1 MSLTELAIKRPSFI
15 IVIFLA
21 LGLIAVF
28 GYFQLGYELLPKIDA
43 PYVTVQTIYP
53 GASPGEVE
61 SNVTRVIED
70 ALSGIEK
77 VKNIT
82 SVSYEGLS
90 IVFLE
95 FHRSAKIN
103 FAVQDVQRKVNEIIS
118 TLPKDAKT
126 PSLLTYSASQMPV
139 LRLSLTSNLPS
150 AKFYTLVDD
159 QIKPS
164 LSRVPGVGNISI
176 TGGLKREIR
185 INVDAQKARAYGLA
199 INQIANS
206 LYTANLDF
214 PTGKLMDPSHQF
226 VVRVAGKFTSLEE
239 MNNLVVGY
247 SARGGEIRL
256 RDVAEVQDGTVD
268 PTIISRFN
276 GINALG
282 LEIQKQNDANMVQVC
297 RLVHQEMALLESDY
311 KDIKLHFDIA
321 DDQSVYTMEAAN
333 AVMEDLGLAILLV
346 ASVMFLFLHSFRTSL
361 IVMVSIPCSLTSAFV
376 VMWIFGMSLNLFTLL
391 ALSLVIGILVDDSIV
406 VLENIYHHLEK
417 GEDKIKAAL
426 KGRTEIGFAAVSI
439 TFVDIVVFVPLALT
453 TGLIGDI
460 VRGFSI
466 IILVSTLTS
475 LLVSFTVTPIL
486 ASRFARLESY
496 NSNTLL
502 NRFGKVFERAFS
514 YITRMYTALL
524 AWSLQRPN
532 KVLFVVMAALLITLM
547 IPVAG
552 LTGFEFMKQTDRS
565 QFSVAL
571 EYAPGTTLSNNNRQT
586 QQIEKRIASLPE
598 VTSILTNVG
607 KGGNGV
613 SSDNQAEVVVSLCS
627 KKQRSLSTAALGQ
640 KVKQLTADIPG
651 VKVYINQIDFT
662 GGTNGA
668 PISVEITGV
677 NFDSIMKTAG
687 IVARNLILTPGVT
700 YLKFSATK
708 GNPETRVE
716 IDRQKMAALGL
727 TVTDVGSTLQIAL
740 TGNNDSKYREGST
753 QFDIRVSLDKFDRTN
768 PDNIAHLAFINPKK
782 EIIELQQFATI
793 YQSSGPTKLERKNR
807 NAMTT
812 VSAYT
817 DGTPSGS
824 IVQAFAAKAGASKAQ
839 GTRINFGGDQDEML
853 TSFLSLFVA
862 LIAGIVF
869 VYFIMVILYDSFAD
883 PFIVLFSIP
892 VALIGAIL
900 ALALTGNT
908 INVFSILGLIMM
920 IGLVSKNAIL
930 IVDRANER
938 RAAGETI
945 RAALI
950 DAGKMRIRPIFM
962 TTFAMIFG
970 MLPIATA
977 SGAGAEWKNG
987 LAWVLIGGLT
997 SSMFLTL
1004 LVVPIVYEKMATF
1017 TENRKKRNKGKA
1029 GTKQHGEAAI
1039 TLAIFLFGIF
1049 MLTGN
1054 GGSQAQQALSFNT
1067 SRVTVA
1073 VVYDG
1078 PAKVNQDFQA
1088 YIVQEVRSLMAG
1100 QVDVDFADRSQ
1111 TTGNWTVENV
1121 QTINS
1126 NLLADTSVDIII
1138 SMGVLASQDL
1148 AGRKVLTKPVIAGMV
1163 INHELQK
1170 IPWLKGCSGVPNLSY
1185 IQIKAS
1191 LDDELS
1197 ELKKIV
1203 PFKNLALVISRDF
1216 FEVLN
1221 PEHHP
1226 VTNFDTI
1233 AGVKINLILADT
1245 SADALLQSIPRDA
1258 DAVYL
1263 DAIFRMSF
1271 PELLRLVDSLNARKL
1286 PSFGF
1291 DQTLVEDGA
1300 LASVYPR
1307 FTGRLSKRI
1316 ALNIQQILLGQNAS
1330 TLPVELLS
1338 GKGFFLNLGTFG
1350 KLGLKVISW
1359 DLFTEATIVD
1369 LRKQDTSVR
1378 FISLPD
1384 LITVALDS
1392 NQDLVAGKFDVMA
1405 GSKDINIARS
1415 ALLPYLNMNATG
1427 TLNDPMNYQPP
1438 KLISANASGSQILYS
1453 EPYWSDVKVAQT
1465 RQIAREE
1472 GLNTQKLDIG
1482 NQVAQAYLNIL
1493 ENRSN
1498 FYLLINNLTIAR
1510 SNLEVSKMKKETGSA
1525 GEDEVLRWQ
1534 IEVAKS
1540 KRNVISSYASIA
1552 QGSYQLVQ
1560 LVHVKAMIPYDLEEF
1575 RLEKS
1580 GLLIADSAFFGILDD
1595 PIRLQKLG
1603 NFLVKEGIDNSPVLR
1618 QYKYQIEAQERV
1630 SRSNSISRFIPTAT
1644 AYGNYNN
1651 LLYQSP
1657 YELPGG
1663 ITANNPYYSWSVGA
1677 KIEIPLF
1684 TGLKNNAIAQKSRLS
1699 LARLKSEQQSGIDK
1713 LESSILSNLSAL
1725 MAAHYDY
1732 KQMKL
1737 AESAAAQNFEIVNN
1751 QYLLGKKNI
1760 LDVLDAQ
1767 QQNLSTS
1774 MAVNTSFIAFIKNY
1788 FNLQQS
1794 LGRLDYRMTEGEKSD
1809 FRKRLEAFMQGD
1821 AVDH

>member
-15 IVIFLA
+15 VVIFLA
-21 LGLIAVF
+21 LGLLAVF

-43 PYVTVQTIYP
+43 PYVTVQTVYP

-61 SNVTRVIED
+61 NNVTRVIED
-70 ALSGIEK
+70 AVSGIEK

-95 FHRSAKIN
+95 FYRTAKIN
-103 FAVQDVQRKVNEIIS
+103 FAVQDVQRKVNEVIS

-139 LRLSLTSNLPS
+139 LRLSLTSNLAA

-164 LSRVPGVGNISI
+164 LSRVPGVGNIII
-176 TGGLKREIR
+176 TGGLKREIK

-199 INQIANS
+199 LSQIANS

-239 MNNLVVGY
+239 MSNLVVGY

-256 RDVAEVQDGTVD
+256 RDVAEIQDGTVE
-268 PTIISRFN
+268 PTRISRFN
-276 GINALG
+276 GVNALG
-282 LEIQKQNDANMVQVC
+282 LELQKQNDANMVQVC
-297 RLVHQEMALLESDY
+297 RLVHKELSRLEADY
-311 KDIKLHFDIA
+311 QDIRLHFDIA
-321 DDQSVYTMEAAN
+321 DDQSVYTMDAAS
-333 AVMEDLGLAILLV
+333 AVMDDLGLAILLV
-346 ASVMFLFLHSFRTSL
+346 ALVMFLFLHSFRTSL
-361 IVMVSIPCSLTSAFV
+361 IVMVSIPCSLTAAFV

-417 GEDKIKAAL
+417 GEERRTAAL
-426 KGRTEIGFAAVSI
+426 KGRTEIGFAAISI

-486 ASRFARLESY
+486 ASRFARLEAY
-496 NSNTLL
+496 NSDSLL
-502 NRFGKVFERAFS
+502 NRFGKIFERGFS
-514 YITRMYTALL
+514 YITAKYSQLL
-524 AWSLQRPN
+524 EVSLRHPG
-532 KVLFVVMAALLITLM
+532 KVLFLVSAGLLITLL

-571 EYAPGTTLSNNNRQT
+571 EYAPGTTLENNNRQT
-586 QQIEKRIASLPE
+586 QEIERRIATLPE

-607 KGGNGV
+607 KGGDGV
-613 SSDNQAEVVVSLCS
+613 SSDNQAEIVVSLCP
-627 KKQRSLSTAALGQ
+627 KDRRSLSTAQLGL
-640 KVKQLTADIPG
+640 KVKQLTANIPG
-651 VKVYINQIDFT
+651 VKVFINQIDFT
-662 GGTNGA
+662 GGTSGA
-668 PISVEITGV
+668 PVSVEITGV
-677 NFDSIMKTAG
+677 NYDSIMKTAD
-687 IVARNLILTPGVT
+687 IVARKLILTPGVT

-727 TVTDVGSTLQIAL
+727 TVTDIGSTLQIAL
-740 TGNNDSKYREGST
+740 TGNNDSKYREGSN
-753 QFDIRVSLDKFDRTN
+753 QYDIRVSLDKFDRTN
-768 PDNIAHLAFINPKK
+768 PDNIAHLSFVNPKK

-817 DGTPSGS
+817 DGSPAGS
-824 IVQAFAAKAGASKAQ
+824 IIQSFTALLGDSKAQ

-862 LIAGIVF
+862 LIAGILF
-869 VYFIMVILYDSFAD
+869 VYFIMVILYDSFAY
-883 PFIVLFSIP
+883 PFVVLFSIP

-920 IGLVSKNAIL
+920 VGLVSKNAIL

-945 RAALI
+945 HAALI

-1004 LVVPIVYEKMATF
+1004 ILVPVVYEKMAGF
-1017 TENRKKRNKGKA
+1017 IDRRKRSVTEKA
-1029 GTKQHGEAAI
+1029 GPGPAGVASA
-1039 TLAIFLFGIF
+1039 TLKIFLLGLFI
-1049 MLTGN
+1049 LTGIS
-1054 GGSQAQQALSFNT
+1054 GSRAQQALSFKT
-1067 SRVTVA
+1067 SRVKVA

-1078 PAKVNQDFQA
+1078 PAKVNPEFQSQV
-1088 YIVQEVRSLMAG
+1088 ITEVRGLMAG
-1100 QVDVDFADRSQ
+1100 QVDVDFVDLSH
-1111 TTGNWTVENV
+1111 TTGNWSEASVISVNDR
-1121 QTINS
+1121 
-1126 NLLADTSVDIII
+1126 LLADKTVDIII

-1148 AGRKVLTKPVIAGMV
+1148 AERKVLAKPVIAAMV
-1163 INHELQK
+1163 INHDMQK
-1170 IPWLKGCSGVPNLSY
+1170 LPWLNGTSGVPNLTY
-1185 IQIKAS
+1185 IQLKSS
-1191 LDDELS
+1191 LDNEFA

-1203 PFKNLALVISRDF
+1203 PFKKLSMIISRDYY
-1216 FEVLN
+1216 EVIN
-1221 PEHHP
+1221 PENRSKS
-1226 VTNFDTI
+1226 NFDTI
-1233 AGVKINLILADT
+1233 AGIEVNLILADT
-1245 SADALLQSIPRDA
+1245 SADAILKSIPADA

-1263 DAIFRMSF
+1263 DALFRMPF
-1271 PELLRLVDSLNARKL
+1271 PELMRLIESLNARKL
-1286 PSFGF
+1286 PGFGY
-1291 DQTLVEDGA
+1291 DETLVEDGV

-1307 FTGRLSKRI
+1307 FIGRLSKRI
-1316 ALNIQQILLGQNAS
+1316 ALNVQQILLGQNAS
-1330 TLPVELLS
+1330 TLPVELLT

-1350 KLGLKVISW
+1350 KLGLKLISW

-1369 LRKQDTSVR
+1369 LKKQDSAVK

-1384 LITVALDS
+1384 LMSVALDS
-1392 NQDLVAGKFDVMA
+1392 NRDLVARKFEVLA

-1415 ALLPYLNMNATG
+1415 ALLPYLSVNATG
-1427 TLNDPMNYQPP
+1427 TLNDKLNYQPP
-1438 KLISANASGSQILYS
+1438 QSVSANASGSQTLYS
-1453 EPYWSDVKVAQT
+1453 EPSWADVKIARS
-1465 RQIAREE
+1465 RQVAREE

-1482 NQVAQAYLNIL
+1482 NRVAQAYLNIL

-1498 FYLLINNLTIAR
+1498 FYLLINNLMITR
-1510 SNLEVSKMKKETGSA
+1510 SNLEVAKMKKETGAA
-1525 GEDEVLRWQ
+1525 GEDEILRWQ
-1534 IEVAKS
+1534 IEVARS
-1540 KRNVISSYASIA
+1540 KKEVISSYALIT
-1552 QGSYQLVQ
+1552 QVSYQLIQ
-1560 LVHVKAMIPYDLEEF
+1560 LVHVRSLTSYDLAEF

-1580 GLLIADSAFFGILDD
+1580 GLLIADSTLFTLLDD
-1595 PIRLQKLG
+1595 PIRLVKLG
-1603 NFLVKEGIDNSPVLR
+1603 NFLVKEGIDHSPVLR
-1618 QYKYQIEAQERV
+1618 QYTSLIESQQRTYK
-1630 SRSNSISRFIPTAT
+1630 SNSISRFIPTAT
-1644 AYGNYNN
+1644 AYGNYANR
-1651 LLYQSP
+1651 LYQPP

-1663 ITANNPYYSWSVGA
+1663 ITATYPDYSWSVGA
-1677 KIEIPLF
+1677 KLEIPLF
-1684 TGLKNNAIAQKSRLS
+1684 TGLKNNAIAQK
-1699 LARLKSEQQSGIDK
+1699 ARLALAQLNSEQQSELDK
-1713 LESSILSNLSAL
+1713 LESSVRSNLSAL
-1725 MAAHYDY
+1725 MSAYYDY
-1732 KQMKL
+1732 RQMKL
-1737 AESAAAQNFEIVNN
+1737 AETAATKNFEIVNN
-1751 QYLLGKKNI
+1751 QYLLGKKSI

-1767 QQNLSTS
+1767 QQNLTTGMS
-1774 MAVNTSFIAFIKNY
+1774 VNTAFSNFIKSY

-1794 LGRLDYRMTEGEKSD
+1794 LGRLDYLMSAGEKAD
-1809 FRKRLEAFMQGD
+1809 FWTRLNAFMKN
-1821 AVDH
+1821 